1 MENLSLLPQV
11 IQNLEQHENSLRLKK
26 LLFYICNQV
35 WENDQTKIDK
45 ADWQSLLQEL
55 IGKKSTFVSLNKYIY
70 GMAKTTNKPKQY
82 SLLADILVKQLEKIY
97 FLEEDVTVACLAKFQ
112 DDVVTPQEISHQTET
127 IKPYDPYKI
136 RAEIVGNI
144 NPLRAKILLFSAL
157 YDRFN
162 FSSQDWATLK
172 TQQLDELLQNLV
184 DSYPTFPELVSKLEI
199 TASIMQEIDENL
211 KVARVISQSLKP
223 SYPAIFV

>member
-1 MENLSLLPQV
+1 MENLSLLLQI

-35 WENDQTKIDK
+35 WENDQTKIDN
-45 ADWQSLLQEL
+45 ADWQSLLQKL
-55 IGKKSTFVSLNKYIY
+55 IVKKPTVASLNKYIY
-70 GMAKTTNKPKQY
+70 GMAKTTTKPKQY
-82 SLLADILVKQLEKIY
+82 SLLADILVHQLEQIY
-97 FLEEDVTVACLAKFQ
+97 FIEEDVTVACLAKFRE
-112 DDVVTPQEISHQTET
+112 DVTPQEISHQTET
-127 IKPYDPYKI
+127 IKTYDPYKI

-157 YDRFN
+157 YDRFS

-172 TQQLDELLQNLV
+172 TQQLDELIQNLV

-223 SYPAIFV
+223 AYSAIFV